1 MAFDDK
7 KWNSPVT
14 GGDIGAPLLGTV
26 RALVNIE
33 YALSKIAAKV
43 GVDISE
49 ELKEAS
55 KARGDIDKAFD
66 DMTGYTKSGT

>member
-7 KWNSPVT
+7 KWNAPVT

-49 ELKEAS
+49 ELAETR
-55 KARGDIDKAFD
+55 KARADIDAAFD
-66 DMTGYTKSGT
+66 DMTGYTKSGA